1 MSAGR
6 YDIDIEQG
14 STFALSVTYQDTDN
28 NAIDLSSGYTAAM
41 QVRESFDS
49 TSSLLSL
56 SSPGEIT
63 LNQTGPNIEILVGP
77 ATTAALDFDHAV
89 YDLELV
95 QAASTDKILR
105 GNVKLVREVTK

>member
-28 NAIDLSSGYTAAM
+28 NVIDLSSGYTAAM

-49 TSSLLSL
+49 SATLLSL
-56 SSPGEIT
+56 TSPADIT
-63 LNQTGPNIEILVGP
+63 LNQTSPNIEISVGP

-95 QAASTDKILR
+95 QGASTDKILR
-105 GNVKLVREVTK
+105 GNVELIREVTK